1 MASTDIQRRLDDADA
16 ENRLLQRRLAALGS

>member
-16 ENRLLQRRLAALGS
+16 ENHLLQRRLAALGS